1 MTAAIDSTP
10 AASQG
15 PAPVPSAASRIWGVV
30 RIQYLNR
37 STLVGIPLFILASAV
52 VVSIAIYAMIGADSP
67 MYGGAVQAPLW
78 YFVGAGVQA
87 MGLTFPF
94 AQALTATRR
103 EFFLGTALAAI
114 LAASGLS
121 LVVVALGY
129 LEQATDGY
137 GVNGYISRLPWLW
150 EQGGAV
156 AGLLY
161 LALTLL
167 VFFVGFWMAT
177 LYRRGGALAVTI
189 AAIGLGIVIVGA
201 LFVVTRFDLWG
212 DVLRLFADLGPLSVS
227 GYVSFLVALAAL
239 AGWLTLRRSTP

>member
-1 MTAAIDSTP
+1 MTAAAHTAP
-10 AASQG
+10 AVSPSHAHT
-15 PAPVPSAASRIWGVV
+15 PSAASRIWGIV

-37 STLVGIPLFILASAV
+37 YTFVGIPLIILASAV

-103 EFFLGTALAAI
+103 EFFLGTALAAL

-121 LVVVALGY
+121 LVVVLLGY
-129 LEQATDGY
+129 LEQATNGY

-161 LALTLL
+161 LSFTLL

-177 LYRRGGALAVTI
+177 LYRRGGALVVTL
-189 AAIGLGIVIVGA
+189 AAIGLGVLVVGT
-201 LFVVTRFDLWG
+201 LFVITRFELWG
-212 DVLRLFADLGPLSVS
+212 DVVRVFAEAGPLGVT
-227 GYVSFLVALAAL
+227 GVLCVLVALAAL

>member
-1 MTAAIDSTP
+1 MTAAVHSTS
-10 AASQG
+10 AAS
-15 PAPVPSAASRIWGVV
+15 PSAAHTPSAASRIWGIV

-37 STLVGIPLFILASAV
+37 YTFVGIPLLILVSAV
-52 VVSIAIYAMIGADSP
+52 VISIAIYAMIGADSP

-78 YFVGAGVQA
+78 YFVGAGAQA

-103 EFFLGTALAAI
+103 EFFLGTALAAV
-114 LAASGLS
+114 LAAGGLS

-129 LEQATDGY
+129 IEQATNGY
-137 GVNGYISRLPWLW
+137 GINGYIAHLPWLW

-161 LALTLL
+161 LAVTLL

-177 LYRRGGALAVTI
+177 LYRRGGALVVTI
-189 AAIGLGIVIVGA
+189 AAIGLGVVIVGA
-201 LFVVTRFDLWG
+201 LFVVTRFELWG
-212 DVLRLFADLGPLSVS
+212 DVLRLFADLGPLGVT
-227 GYVSFLVALAAL
+227 GYVSILVVLAAL

>member
-1 MTAAIDSTP
+1 
-10 AASQG
+10 
-15 PAPVPSAASRIWGVV
+15 
-30 RIQYLNR
+30 
-37 STLVGIPLFILASAV
+37 
-52 VVSIAIYAMIGADSP
+52 

-103 EFFLGTALAAI
+103 EFFLGTALAAL

-121 LVVVALGY
+121 LVVVLLGY
-129 LEQATDGY
+129 LEQATNGY

-161 LALTLL
+161 LSFTLL

-177 LYRRGGALAVTI
+177 LYRRGGALVVTL
-189 AAIGLGIVIVGA
+189 AAIGLGVLVVGT
-201 LFVVTRFDLWG
+201 LFVITRFELWG
-212 DVLRLFADLGPLSVS
+212 DVVRVFAEAGPLGVT
-227 GYVSFLVALAAL
+227 GVLCVLVALAAL